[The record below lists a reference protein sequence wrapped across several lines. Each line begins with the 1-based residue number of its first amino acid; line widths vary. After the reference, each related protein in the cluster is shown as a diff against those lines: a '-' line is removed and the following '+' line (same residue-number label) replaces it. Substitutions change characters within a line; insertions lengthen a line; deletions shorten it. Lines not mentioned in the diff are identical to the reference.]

1 MKIFVLH
8 YSKLAERKASILKQ
22 FEQQGITDYE
32 FIEAYDKDSLTPEEI
47 DMFVPGYKPSKI
59 SLILKH
65 FHVVRR
71 IQESYDQALVLEDDA
86 ILADGFPA
94 LLKTYMAQAPSPYDM
109 IFLGNGQGLHIPSDQ
124 QIPGQYLYK
133 RGVDPTPWGGNG
145 ITRCTDSI
153 IISKPCATKL
163 CKYIDLMKSIHY
175 KIHDDNID
183 WFYNRAGRDIRLQV
197 FWAEPTI
204 VSQGSE
210 QGLFAV
216 SY

>member
-8 YSKLAERKASILKQ
+8 YSKLTERKASILKQ

-32 FIEAYDKDSLTPEEI
+32 FIEAYDKDSLTPQEI
-47 DMFVPGYKPSKI
+47 DMFIPGYKPSKI

-86 ILADGFPA
+86 VLADGFPA

-109 IFLGNGQGLHIPSDQ
+109 IFLGNGQGLHIPTDQ
-124 QIPGQYLYK
+124 QIPGHYLYK

-163 CKYIDLMKSIHY
+163 CKYIDLI
-175 KIHDDNID
+175 
-183 WFYNRAGRDIRLQV
+183 
-197 FWAEPTI
+197 
-204 VSQGSE
+204 
-210 QGLFAV
+210 
-216 SY
+216 

>member
-8 YSKLAERKASILKQ
+8 YSKLMERKASILKQ
-22 FEQQGITDYE
+22 FESQGIKDYE
-32 FIEAYDKDSLTPEEI
+32 FIEAYDKNTLTPQEI
-47 DMFVPGYKPSKI
+47 DMFAPGYSPSKI

-65 FHVVRR
+65 FHVIRS
-71 IQESYDQALVLEDDA
+71 IQESYGQALVLEDDV
-86 ILADGFPA
+86 ILADNF
-94 LLKTYMAQAPSPYDM
+94 LKTLRSYMAQAPSTYDM
-109 IFLGNGQGLHIPSDQ
+109 IFLGNGQGFHIPKDQ
-124 QIPGQYLYK
+124 QTAGQYLYK

-153 IISKPCATKL
+153 VISKQCAIKI
-163 CKYIDLMKSIHY
+163 CKYIDLMKSINY
-175 KIHDDNID
+175 KLHDCNID

-210 QGLFAV
+210 LGLCTT
-216 SY
+216 S

>member
-8 YSKLAERKASILKQ
+8 YSKLTERKALILKQ
-22 FEQQGITDYE
+22 FESQGITDYE
-32 FIEAYDKDSLTPEEI
+32 FIEAYDKDSLTPQEI

-86 ILADGFPA
+86 VLAHGFPA
-94 LLKTYMAQAPSPYDM
+94 LLESYMAQAPSTYDM
-109 IFLGNGQGLHIPSDQ
+109 VFLGNGQGLHIPKSQ
-124 QIPGQYLYK
+124 QTAGQYLYN

-153 IISKPCATKL
+153 VISKQCAIKL
-163 CKYIDLMKSIHY
+163 CKYIDLMKSLHY

-210 QGLFAV
+210 QGLFAT